1 MFHIGILCYSVLFRT
16 QSSFGQFAFRAPVER
31 NGAFLNCGV
40 ASAASVASHIE
51 KRPLIACRESDLRS
65 LAGPV
70 PGTCGRACPRCEVK
84 GLIMVQQRL

>member
-40 ASAASVASHIE
+40 AAQNKTTIPSAASLATLRNVLLSRVAT
-51 KRPLIACRESDLRS
+51 A
-65 LAGPV
+65 
-70 PGTCGRACPRCEVK
+70 TCVQKITVERCDFMRK
-84 GLIMVQQRL
+84 KYDIIYG